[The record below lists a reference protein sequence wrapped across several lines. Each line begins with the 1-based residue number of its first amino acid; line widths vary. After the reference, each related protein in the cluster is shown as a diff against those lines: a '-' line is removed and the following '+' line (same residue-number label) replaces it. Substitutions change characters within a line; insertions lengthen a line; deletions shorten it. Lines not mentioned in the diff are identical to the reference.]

1 MIRRVKVT
9 DYPRLMEI
17 WESSVLNTHDF
28 LKKEDFFYYKENIP
42 IYFEHVQLWGYEE
55 QGVLMGFMGLAE
67 DSLEMLF
74 IHAEARG
81 RGIGKVLVAFGRQ
94 KFGITKVDVNEQNE
108 QAIGFY
114 EHLGFGV
121 VGRSQED
128 GSGKPYPVLHMALK

>member
-28 LKKEDFFYYKENIP
+28 LKNEDFFYYKENIP